1 MPLKRLEEPRRPA
14 KTRTGQ
20 AMGDSNVISSARS
33 RGHVVRRLLLLTWR
47 YRFRALVVLVYQVI
61 LLAMTLGVV
70 GLTGLAVDVMRAA
83 LDPAAPSPRWPSGMA
98 GLGSLEPLSVLGL
111 LGLSICVM
119 ALIGAALNYGYS
131 LQVGRLVHLE
141 LVPAMRLELYQ
152 KLQRLSFRFFDAHPS
167 GAIINRVTR
176 DVQMLRSFVDGV
188 VIQGAVLLL
197 ALGFFLAYMLSTHV
211 WLTLASV
218 MLLPLVYVTT
228 VLFSR
233 WARPAYLKNRELS
246 DQMVRVLTESIE
258 GISVIKVFGRE
269 AEQQRSFA
277 ERNHAVRV
285 QQTGIFRAVS
295 RFSPLVDLFNHL
307 NLAVLMAYGV
317 VLIARHEITL
327 GDLIAFAGLLQQ
339 FARRASNMASIVD
352 TLQQSL
358 TGARRVFDVLDQ
370 PLGVEERLRPIVP
383 GRLEGQVEFDQLGF
397 DYREGIPVLAG
408 VSLRVKAGECIGI
421 LGRAGS
427 GKSTLLSLISRFYDP
442 TRGRVLID
450 GIDLKDFALDA
461 LRRQIGIVFQETLL
475 FRDTIANNIAFGN
488 PGATR
493 PEIEAAAKQAGAD
506 AFVRELP
513 LGYDT
518 VLDEGASNLSGGQR
532 QRLAIARALLVEP
545 PILVL
550 DDPTTAIDAE
560 SEGELLRAV
569 DGAIRGR
576 TTFLVS
582 GRVNALRRADRIIV
596 LDAGRI
602 VEEGTHAELAGG
614 DGIYAATARL
624 QGGDAESRTLLTNAG
639 ATP

>member
-1 MPLKRLEEPRRPA
+1 MS
-14 KTRTGQ
+14 
-20 AMGDSNVISSARS
+20 DSSVISSERS
-33 RGHVVRRLLLLTWR
+33 RGHVVRRLLALTWR
-47 YRFRALVVLVYQVI
+47 YRWRALLVLFYQVI
-61 LLAMTLGVV
+61 LLGMTLGVV
-70 GLTGLAVDVMRAA
+70 GLTGLSVDVIRAA
-83 LDPAAPSPRWPSGMA
+83 LDPGAPAPRWPVGMA
-98 GLGSLEPLSVLGL
+98 ELARLEPLTALGL
-111 LGLSICVM
+111 LGGSILLM
-119 ALIGAALNYGYS
+119 ALIGAGLNYAYS

-141 LVPAMRLELYQ
+141 LVPAMRLELYR

-188 VIQGAVLLL
+188 VIQGVVLLL
-197 ALGFFLAYMLSTHV
+197 ALGFFLAYMVSTHV
-211 WLTLASV
+211 WLTLVSV
-218 MLLPLVYVTT
+218 MLLPLVYLAT

-258 GISVIKVFGRE
+258 GISVIKVFGQE
-269 AEQQRSFA
+269 AERQRAFTA
-277 ERNHAVRV
+277 QNHAVRA

-295 RFSPLVDLFNHL
+295 RFTPLVDLLNHL
-307 NLAVLMAYGV
+307 NLAVLMAYGA

-327 GDLIAFAGLLQQ
+327 GDLIVFAGLLQQ

-370 PLGVEERLRPIVP
+370 PLGVAERPSPIVP
-383 GRLEGQVEFDQLGF
+383 GRLAGDVELEQLGF
-397 DYREGIPVLAG
+397 EYLDGTPALADI
-408 VSLRVKAGECIGI
+408 SLHVKAGECIGI

-442 TRGRVLID
+442 TRGRVRID
-450 GIDLKDFALDA
+450 GIDVKDFALDA
-461 LRRQIGIVFQETLL
+461 LRRQVGIVFQETLL
-475 FRDTIANNIAFGN
+475 FRDTVANNIAFGN
-488 PGATR
+488 PEAPRTR
-493 PEIEAAAKQAGAD
+493 VEAAAQQAGAD

-513 LGYDT
+513 QGYDT
-518 VLDEGASNLSGGQR
+518 VIDEGASNLSGGQR

-545 PILVL
+545 SILVL

-560 SEGELLRAV
+560 SEAQLLRAV

-602 VEEGTHAELAGG
+602 AEQGTHAELMRG
-614 DGIYAATARL
+614 DGLYAATARL
-624 QGGDAESRTLLTNAG
+624 QGVDPESRALIERTG
-639 ATP
+639 ALA

>member
-1 MPLKRLEEPRRPA
+1 
-14 KTRTGQ
+14 
-20 AMGDSNVISSARS
+20 
-33 RGHVVRRLLLLTWR
+33 VRRLLALTWR
-47 YRFRALVVLVYQVI
+47 YRWRSLLVLVYQVI
-61 LLAMTLGVV
+61 LLGMTLGVV
-70 GLTGLAVDVMRAA
+70 ALTGLAVDVLRAQ
-83 LDPAAPSPRWPSGMA
+83 LDRDAPLPRWPLGMA
-98 GLGSLEPLSVLGL
+98 ALAEFEPLSVLGI
-111 LGLSICVM
+111 LGGLILAM
-119 ALIGAALNYGYS
+119 ALIAAALNYGYS

-141 LVPAMRLELYQ
+141 LVPTLRLELYR
-152 KLQRLSFRFFDAHPS
+152 KLQRLSFRFFDANPS

-197 ALGFFLAYMLSTHV
+197 ALSSFLVYMLSTHV
-211 WLTLASV
+211 WLTLVSV
-218 MLLPLVYVTT
+218 MLLPLVYVAT

-269 AEQQRSFA
+269 ADRKRSFL
-277 ERNHAVRV
+277 ERNEAVRA

-295 RFSPLVDLFNHL
+295 RFTPLVDLLNHL
-307 NLAVLMAYGV
+307 NLAVLMGYGV

-339 FARRASNMASIVD
+339 FARRASNMTSIVD

-370 PLGVEERLRPIVP
+370 PLGVAEPSRPIRP
-383 GRLEGQVEFDQLGF
+383 GRLRGEVELAAVDF
-397 DYREGIPVLAG
+397 DYREGVPA
-408 VSLRVKAGECIGI
+408 LREIALHVRAGECIGI

-450 GIDLKDFALDA
+450 GIDVKELALDE

-475 FRDTIANNIAFGN
+475 FRDTVANNIAFGN
-488 PGATR
+488 PDATR
-493 PEIEAAAKQAGAD
+493 VDVEAAAKQAGAE
-506 AFVRELP
+506 AFIRQLP
-513 LGYDT
+513 HGYDT

-532 QRLAIARALLVEP
+532 QRLAIARALLPAP

-560 SEGELLRAV
+560 SEGQLLRAV

-582 GRVNALRRADRIIV
+582 GRVNALRRADRILV

-602 VEEGTHAELAGG
+602 VEQGTHEELARG

-624 QGGDAESRTLLTNAG
+624 QGVDAESRALLASAG
-639 ATP
+639 APA

>member
-1 MPLKRLEEPRRPA
+1 
-14 KTRTGQ
+14 
-20 AMGDSNVISSARS
+20 
-33 RGHVVRRLLLLTWR
+33 
-47 YRFRALVVLVYQVI
+47 
-61 LLAMTLGVV
+61 
-70 GLTGLAVDVMRAA
+70 
-83 LDPAAPSPRWPSGMA
+83 
-98 GLGSLEPLSVLGL
+98 
-111 LGLSICVM
+111 
-119 ALIGAALNYGYS
+119 
-131 LQVGRLVHLE
+131 
-141 LVPAMRLELYQ
+141 MRLELYR

-188 VIQGAVLLL
+188 VIQGVVLLL
-197 ALGFFLAYMLSTHV
+197 ALGFFLAYMVSTHV
-211 WLTLASV
+211 WLTLVSV
-218 MLLPLVYVTT
+218 MLLPLVYLAT

-258 GISVIKVFGRE
+258 GISVIKVFGQE
-269 AEQQRSFA
+269 AERQRAFTA
-277 ERNHAVRV
+277 QNHAVRA

-295 RFSPLVDLFNHL
+295 RFTPLVDLLNHL
-307 NLAVLMAYGV
+307 NLAVLMAYGA

-327 GDLIAFAGLLQQ
+327 GDLIVFAGLLQQ

-358 TGARRVFDVLDQ
+358 TGARRVFEVLDQ
-370 PLGVEERLRPIVP
+370 PLGVAERPSPIVP
-383 GRLEGQVEFDQLGF
+383 GRLAGDVELEQLGF
-397 DYREGIPVLAG
+397 EYLDGTPALADI
-408 VSLRVKAGECIGI
+408 SLHVKAGECIGI

-442 TRGRVLID
+442 TRGRVRID
-450 GIDLKDFALDA
+450 GIDVKDFALDA
-461 LRRQIGIVFQETLL
+461 LRRQVGIVFQETLL
-475 FRDTIANNIAFGN
+475 FRDTVANNIAFGN
-488 PGATR
+488 PEAPRTR
-493 PEIEAAAKQAGAD
+493 VEAAAQQAGAD

-513 LGYDT
+513 QGYDT

-545 PILVL
+545 SILVL

-560 SEGELLRAV
+560 SEAQLLRAV

-602 VEEGTHAELAGG
+602 AEQGTHAELMRG
-614 DGIYAATARL
+614 DGLYAATARL
-624 QGGDAESRTLLTNAG
+624 QGVDPESRALIERTG
-639 ATP
+639 ALA

>member
-1 MPLKRLEEPRRPA
+1 MS
-14 KTRTGQ
+14 
-20 AMGDSNVISSARS
+20 DSSVISSERS
-33 RGHVVRRLLLLTWR
+33 HGHLLGRLLLLTWR
-47 YRFRALVVLVYQVI
+47 YRLRALRVLVYQVI
-61 LLAMTLGVV
+61 LLGMTLGVV
-70 GLTGLAVDVMRAA
+70 RLTGLSVDVLRAA
-83 LDPAAPSPRWPSGMA
+83 LDPAAPSPRWPLGTSGLA
-98 GLGSLEPLSVLGL
+98 SLAPSHALAL
-111 LGLSICVM
+111 LGASILAM
-119 ALIGAALNYGYS
+119 ALIAAALNYGYS

-141 LVPAMRLELYQ
+141 LVPTLRLELYR

-188 VIQGAVLLL
+188 VIQGTVLLL

-218 MLLPLVYVTT
+218 ALLPLVYVTT

-246 DQMVRVLTESIE
+246 DQMVRELAESIE
-258 GISVIKVFGRE
+258 GISVIKVFGQESER
-269 AEQQRSFA
+269 QRVFTQKN
-277 ERNHAVRV
+277 EAVRA
-285 QQTGIFRAVS
+285 QQAGIFRAVS
-295 RFSPLVDLFNHL
+295 RYSPTVDLLNHL

-339 FARRASNMASIVD
+339 FAQRASNMASIVD
-352 TLQQSL
+352 MLQQSL

-370 PLGVEERLRPIVP
+370 PLGVEEKAQPIVP
-383 GRLEGQVEFDQLGF
+383 GRLRGDVELDRLGF
-397 DYREGIPVLAG
+397 EYRKGIPVLAG
-408 VSLRVKAGECIGI
+408 VSLQVRAGECIGI
-421 LGRAGS
+421 LGRAGA
-427 GKSTLLSLISRFYDP
+427 GKSTLLGLISRFYDP
-442 TRGRVLID
+442 TEGRVLID
-450 GIDLKDFALDA
+450 GVDVKDFALDP
-461 LRRQIGIVFQETLL
+461 LRRQIGIVFQEPLL
-475 FRDTIANNIAFGN
+475 FRDTVESNIAFGN
-488 PGATR
+488 PEASR
-493 PEIEAAAKQAGAD
+493 AAIEAAAKQAGAD

-513 LGYDT
+513 QGYDT

-532 QRLAIARALLVEP
+532 QRLAIARALLVDP

-550 DDPTTAIDAE
+550 DDPTTAVDAE
-560 SEGELLRAV
+560 SEAELLRAV

-602 VEEGTHAELAGG
+602 VEQGTHAELVRG

-624 QGGDAESRTLLTNAG
+624 QGVDAKSRVLL
-639 ATP
+639 ATAEATS

>member
-1 MPLKRLEEPRRPA
+1 MSDA
-14 KTRTGQ
+14 
-20 AMGDSNVISSARS
+20 NVIPRARP
-33 RGHVVRRLLLLTWR
+33 RERVVRRLLALTWR
-47 YRFRALVVLVYQVI
+47 YRWRALLVLVYQVI
-61 LLAMTLGVV
+61 LLGMTLGVV
-70 GLTGLAVDVMRAA
+70 GLTGLSVDVIRAA
-83 LDPAAPSPRWPSGMA
+83 LDPTAPPPRWPSGLA
-98 GLGSLEPLSVLGL
+98 ELGQLEPEVVLGL
-111 LGLSICVM
+111 LGAGIVSM
-119 ALIGAALNYGYS
+119 ALAGAGLSYAYS

-141 LVPAMRLELYQ
+141 LVPSMRLELYQ
-152 KLQRLSFRFFDAHPS
+152 KLQRLSFRFFDEHPS

-218 MLLPLVYVTT
+218 VLLPFVYLAT

-233 WARPAYLKNRELS
+233 WARPAYLKTRELS

-269 AEQQRSFA
+269 AAQQRSFTKS
-277 ERNHAVRV
+277 NLAVRT
-285 QQTGIFRAVS
+285 QQTGIFRVVS
-295 RFSPLVDLFNHL
+295 RFTPLVDLLNHL
-307 NLAVLMAYGV
+307 NLAVLMGYGA

-358 TGARRVFDVLDQ
+358 TGARRVFEVLDQ
-370 PLGVEERLRPIVP
+370 PLGVEERAEPIVP
-383 GRLEGQVEFDQLGF
+383 ERLRGELELDQLGF
-397 DYREGIPVLAG
+397 EYREGVAVLEEI
-408 VSLRVKAGECIGI
+408 SLRVEAGECIGI

-427 GKSTLLSLISRFYDP
+427 GKSTLLSLIARFYDP
-442 TRGRVLID
+442 TRGRILMD
-450 GIDLKDFALDA
+450 GVDVRDFALDA
-461 LRRQIGIVFQETLL
+461 LRRQVGIVFQETLL
-475 FRDTIANNIAFGN
+475 FRDTVANNIAFGN
-488 PGATR
+488 PEATR
-493 PEIEAAAKQAGAD
+493 EQIEAAARQAGAD

-513 LGYDT
+513 QGYDT
-518 VLDEGASNLSGGQR
+518 LLDEGASNLSGGQR
-532 QRLAIARALLVEP
+532 QRLAIARALLIEP
-545 PILVL
+545 SMLLL

-560 SEGELLRAV
+560 SEAELLRAV

-582 GRVNALRRADRIIV
+582 GRVNALCRADRIIV

-602 VEEGTHAELAGG
+602 VERGTHAELVRG

-624 QGGDAESRTLLTNAG
+624 QGMDPESRRSLTSFGVLA
-639 ATP
+639 